1 MRTPA
6 LGTLLSTLAL
16 LCCWRARSR
25 CGLVA
30 MIFAKSASVA
40 LYLRRIA
47 CLRHC
52 SWSRRASRPVH
63 PRGSFWSSLKLLGLR
78 VSEISNDFSYHFCT
92 LFLKDAVITVELD
105 VFLVLCFNVL
115 LFKTKS
121 NIVVIFSFIEV
132 LSNQIVVI
140 IQVKLLFVILVSL
153 SNRYQNHN
161 YYQQCQ
167 EPNSFHL

>member
-25 CGLVA
+25 CGLEEA
-30 MIFAKSASVA
+30 THEKSASVA

-63 PRGSFWSSLKLLGLR
+63 PRGSFWSSLKELGQWDLKR
-78 VSEISNDFSYHFCT
+78 
-92 LFLKDAVITVELD
+92 LFLP
-105 VFLVLCFNVL
+105 FLH
-115 LFKTKS
+115 
-121 NIVVIFSFIEV
+121 
-132 LSNQIVVI
+132 
-140 IQVKLLFVILVSL
+140 SL
-153 SNRYQNHN
+153 SQRCCHHRRTRCLPRPLRQCFTLQSLKRHLRRHLQFHRGPLQPDRRHN
-161 YYQQCQ
+161 PGQA
-167 EPNSFHL
+167 PLRHPRKLK